1 MSGAGRDNAGLRAG
15 TSGSA
20 SMGDRGTGDAQVHSG
35 LHSGGGDQYSGLAFA
50 GQEQGG
56 RLSSAAG
63 AVRDKAG
70 DLGDSARAAAGSVS
84 GAAST
89 AKARVSG
96 VGDKARQ
103 VLEQRGFVDRIRENP
118 LPVLGVAFA
127 LGFILAGNDDGDDV
141 NVTPAGRAR
150 RELRGALTAGLS
162 AGIAQGARGFLNQAG
177 TQGGGFVNDLL
188 EGLLSRV
195 GNQASSLFGGGSTSG
210 GSSAGSSR
218 GGSYGGSAQGGRTG
232 GATTTGRT
240 GGSAG
245 YGRTGAGTSRPPSH
259 QENL

>member
-1 MSGAGRDNAGLRAG
+1 MSGAGRDNPGLRAG

-20 SMGDRGTGDAQVHSG
+20 SMGDRGLGDAQVHSG
-35 LHSGGGDQYSGLAFA
+35 LHSGSGDQYAGLAFA

-56 RLSSAAG
+56 RLSNAAG

-70 DLGDSARAAAGSVS
+70 DLGDTARHAAGTVT
-84 GAAST
+84 GAASS
-89 AKARVSG
+89 AKERVSG
-96 VGDKARQ
+96 VGSKARQ

-127 LGFILAGNDDGDDV
+127 LGFILAGNDDGDDA

-177 TQGGGFVNDLL
+177 SQSGGFVNDLL

-195 GNQASSLFGGGSTSG
+195 GGQASSLFGGGNTSG
-210 GSSAGSSR
+210 GSSSGSSR
-218 GGSYGGSAQGGRTG
+218 GGSGYGGSAQGGRTG
-232 GATTTGRT
+232 GASTAGRS

-245 YGRTGAGTSRPPSH
+245 YGRTGTTRPPSH